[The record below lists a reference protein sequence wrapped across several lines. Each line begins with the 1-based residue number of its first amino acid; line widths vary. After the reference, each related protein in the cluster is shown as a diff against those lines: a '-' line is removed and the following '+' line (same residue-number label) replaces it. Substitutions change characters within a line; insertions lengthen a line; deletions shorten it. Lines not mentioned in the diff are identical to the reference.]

1 MAVWAIGDL
10 QGCYGPT
17 QRLLDKLRFDPARDR
32 LWFCGDLVNR
42 GGQSLAPADVSDGDV
57 KKAYRKQ
64 MSQHHP
70 DKQAAK
76 GLPPEM
82 MNMAKEKAQ
91 EIQQAWEL
99 IKQARG
105 IR

>member
-1 MAVWAIGDL
+1 VA
-10 QGCYGPT
+10 
-17 QRLLDKLRFDPARDR
+17 
-32 LWFCGDLVNR
+32 
-42 GGQSLAPADVSDGDV
+42 ADASDNEV

-64 MSQHHP
+64 MNKHHP
-70 DKQAAK
+70 DKLASQ

-99 IKQARG
+99 IKQQRG
-105 IR
+105 LR